1 MANQYT
7 SITTTP
13 GLSDN
18 TVKTMYDFA
27 IGLVYR
33 ETPMYR
39 AWADKRPEAVN
50 GPGQTIQLQKQQ
62 YFDAAAVTAAKT
74 PLNEEQDVDSTKLP
88 ATLTVNLTVN
98 EYGFAVTRTKKLKYF
113 SFADVDQI
121 AARSV
126 GAHMADV
133 MDELFQDVMVTGTQ
147 ILRAGN
153 RASTNLIQTTDL
165 LKATDL
171 RKAVT
176 WLRANKVPAFG
187 GNFYAGGIHPHV
199 LHDLREETG
208 SGGWRVP
215 NEYGQSQSDIWTG
228 EFGEFE
234 GIRFVQNTRTR
245 TGLDGVSSGKVYRT
259 FVLGREAIAEKVVE
273 EPNTV
278 LSPVVDKLQRF
289 RTIGWYGVLG
299 WALYRDESLVTLQ
312 SASSVPTLQTGT
324 P

>member
-1 MANQYT
+1 VANQYT
-7 SITTTP
+7 SITTG

-18 TVKTMYDFA
+18 TVKTMYDFSL
-27 IGLVYR
+27 GMVYR
-33 ETPMYR
+33 ETPMFR
-39 AWADKRPEAVN
+39 AWADKRPEQVN

-62 YFDAAAVTAAKT
+62 FFDAASVTAAKT
-74 PLNEEQDVDSTKLP
+74 PLNEEMDVDSTKLP
-88 ATLTVNLTVN
+88 ATLPINLTVN

-113 SFADVDQI
+113 SFADIDSI
-121 AARSV
+121 AIRSV
-126 GAHMADV
+126 GAHLADV

-147 ILRAGN
+147 ILRAQN

-165 LKATDL
+165 LRAQDV
-171 RKAVT
+171 RKAHT
-176 WLRANKVPAFG
+176 WLNANKVPEWG
-187 GNFYAGGIHPHV
+187 GGFYAGAIHPHV

-208 SGGWRVP
+208 SGSWRVP
-215 NEYGQSQSDIWTG
+215 NEYGTNQSNIWTG

-234 GIRFVQNTRTR
+234 GVRFVTNTRTR
-245 TGLDGVSSGKVYRT
+245 TALDGVSSGKVYRT
-259 FVLGREAIAEKVVE
+259 FILGREAIAEKVVE

-278 LSPVVDKLQRF
+278 IGPVTDKLQRF

-299 WALYRDESLVTLQ
+299 WALYRDESLVTIH

>member
-27 IGLVYR
+27 IAMVYR

-39 AWADKRPEAVN
+39 AWVDKRPEAVN

-62 YFDAAAVTAAKT
+62 FFDSASVTAAKT

-88 ATLTVNLTVN
+88 PTLTVDLTVN
-98 EYGFAVTRTKKLKYF
+98 EYGMAVTRTKKLKYF
-113 SFADVDQI
+113 SFADVDGI

-126 GAHMADV
+126 GAHQADV
-133 MDELFQDVMVTGTQ
+133 LDELVQDVMVQGTQ
-147 ILRAGN
+147 ILRAQNRSAVGN
-153 RASTNLIQTTDL
+153 IT
-165 LKATDL
+165 ATDYIRATDI
-171 RKAVT
+171 RKSAT
-176 WLRANKVPAFG
+176 WLKANKVPGFG
-187 GNFYAGGIHPHV
+187 SFYAGGIHPHV

-208 SGGWRVP
+208 SGSWRVP
-215 NEYGQSQSDIWTG
+215 TEYGMSQSNIWTG

-234 GIRFVQNTRTR
+234 GVRFVTNTRTR
-245 TGLDGVSSGKVYRT
+245 TGTDGSASAKVYRT
-259 FVLGREAIAEKVVE
+259 FILGREAIAEKVVE

-278 LSPVVDKLQRF
+278 LGPVIDKLQRF

-299 WALYRDESLVTLQ
+299 WALYRNESLVIIQ